1 MRVVSERAR
10 QFHRDHPICDML
22 GLNLNHPRF
31 VLDDI
36 DLTIRMDDHFRG
48 DFPKFHDWGMNLV
61 VAKGGVTLLTDEY
74 RSLWNQHPDRRTN
87 RKSPE
92 SLFLT
97 LAVPNAT
104 QVVLAEL
111 DRFLLNVERSRDSV
125 HLVCT
130 ADDLDRARE
139 AGKVALLMAANR
151 ADWFGDSP
159 GVLRQFARLGL
170 RMITIGQATRELGW
184 DPSNEVRSGGRLT
197 ELGVRMIAEMNQ
209 AGILIDLAHSNDPC
223 ALDVIDI
230 SEVPVVDT
238 HSGPRAL
245 SPDDSRAMPDE
256 VMRAIS
262 KQGGMLGISPPISRP
277 PGEAPFDTIDPEEM
291 ATTLKQLHYA
301 VNIMGVEAVGIG
313 THFTTAI
320 MPAMTDALLDDGFSE
335 EDTAAMMGGNFLRVL
350 RQVLP
355 KEETIA

>member
-10 QFHRDHPICDML
+10 QFHRKHPICDML

-31 VLDDI
+31 VLDDV
-36 DLTIRMDDHFRG
+36 DLTQRMDNHFRG
-48 DFPKFHDWGMNLV
+48 DFPKFHEWGMNLV

-87 RKSPE
+87 RKGE

-111 DRFLLNVERSRDSV
+111 DRFLLNVERSSDSV
-125 HLVCT
+125 HLVRT
-130 ADDLDRARE
+130 AADLDRARE

-184 DPSNEVRSGGRLT
+184 DPSDEVRSGGRLT

-245 SPDDSRAMPDE
+245 SPDDARAMPDD
-256 VMRAIS
+256 VMRAMS

-277 PGEAPFDTIDPEEM
+277 PGEFPFDTINPEEM

-301 VNIMGVEAVGIG
+301 VDMMGVAAVGIG

-320 MPAMTDALLDDGFSE
+320 MPALTDALLDDGFSE
-335 EDTAAMMGGNFLRVL
+335 EDTAAIMGGNFLRVL

>member
-1 MRVVSERAR
+1 MRVVSARAR

-31 VLDDI
+31 VLDDT
-36 DLTIRMDDHFRG
+36 DLTQRMGDHFRG

-74 RSLWNQHPDRRTN
+74 RALWNQQPERHTN
-87 RKSPE
+87 RDGE
-92 SLFLT
+92 SLFLS

-104 QVVLAEL
+104 QVLLAEL
-111 DRFLLNVERSRDSV
+111 DRFLLNVEGAPDKVQLVRTVADLGASRQ
-125 HLVCT
+125 
-130 ADDLDRARE
+130 

-197 ELGVRMIAEMNQ
+197 ELGVRFVAEMNQ
-209 AGILIDLAHSNDPC
+209 CGILIDLAHSNDPC

-230 SEVPVVDT
+230 SEAPVVDT
-238 HSGPRAL
+238 HSCPRAL
-245 SPDDSRAMPDE
+245 SPGELRAIPDE
-256 VMRAIS
+256 VMRAMA
-262 KQGGMLGISPPISRP
+262 KRGGMLGISPPISRP
-277 PGEAPFDTIDPEEM
+277 AGEAPYDTIDPKEM
-291 ATTLKQLHYA
+291 AATLKQLHYA
-301 VNIMGVEAVGIG
+301 VDIMGIEAVGIG
-313 THFTTAI
+313 THFSTAI
-320 MPAMTDALLDDGFSE
+320 MPALTDALLDDGFAE
-335 EDTAAMMGGNFLRVL
+335 GDTAAIMGGNFLRVL

-355 KEETIA
+355 E

>member
-1 MRVVSERAR
+1 MRVVSGRAQ

-31 VLDDI
+31 VLDDV
-36 DLTIRMDDHFRG
+36 DLTRRMDDHFRG
-48 DFPKFHDWGMNLV
+48 DFPKFHEWGMNLV

-74 RSLWNQHPDRRTN
+74 RALWNQQPERHTN
-87 RKSPE
+87 REGE
-92 SLFLT
+92 SLFLS

-104 QVVLAEL
+104 QVLLAEL
-111 DRFLLNVERSRDSV
+111 DRFLLNVEDSPQSV
-125 HLVCT
+125 QLVRT
-130 ADDLDRARE
+130 VADLDRARK

-197 ELGVRMIAEMNQ
+197 ELGVRMISEMNES
-209 AGILIDLAHSNDPC
+209 GILIDLAHSNDPC
-223 ALDVIDI
+223 ALDIIDI
-230 SEVPVVDT
+230 SQNPVVDT

-245 SPDDSRAMPDE
+245 SPGELRAIPDV
-256 VMRAIS
+256 VMRAMS

-277 PGEAPFDTIDPEEM
+277 PGEAPYETIDSDEM
-291 ATTLKQLHYA
+291 ARTLKQLHYA
-301 VNIMGVEAVGIG
+301 VDVMGIEAVGIG
-313 THFTTAI
+313 THFSTAI
-320 MPAMTDALLDDGFSE
+320 MPALTDTLLDDGFSE
-335 EDTAAMMGGNFLRVL
+335 ADTAAIMGGNFLRVL

-355 KEETIA
+355 TKETTA